1 MRHKAYKS
9 IDSHVFM
16 DELKVLEEENRF
28 HNWYYGLTRINRPH
42 NIDRIDGS
50 SILTFDL
57 RTSATQGNVTTQ
69 YFGEKFKQNLVE
81 TSLLYSVKILTPES
95 VRNNANVTLHF
106 QLEKV
111 SMTGLSS
118 ASEDKFFMEGVG
130 ILESSRT
137 SVSVQF
143 SPPGDSNLMT
153 LTRNVSEEDL
163 ANLRMDVMPG
173 FSLSWWYTGAPVTPV
188 PMFRTHITTR
198 LFVK

>member
-1 MRHKAYKS
+1 MKYKAFQS
-9 IDSHVFM
+9 IDFHVFM

-28 HNWYYGLTRINRPH
+28 HNWYYGLTRINRPQY
-42 NIDRIDGS
+42 IDRIDGS

-57 RTSATQGNVTTQ
+57 RTSATLGNVTTQ

-81 TSLLYSVKILTPES
+81 TFMLYSVKILTPES

-173 FSLSWWYTGAPVTPV
+173 FSLSWWYTGAPFTPV
-188 PMFRTHITTR
+188 PLFRTHITTR

>member
-1 MRHKAYKS
+1 MKYKAFQS
-9 IDSHVFM
+9 IDFHVFM

-69 YFGEKFKQNLVE
+69 YFMEKFKQNLVE
-81 TSLLYSVKILTPES
+81 TFMLYSVKILTPES

-130 ILESSRT
+130 VLESSKT
-137 SVSVQF
+137 SVYAQF
-143 SPPGDSNLMT
+143 SPPGNSNLMT

-173 FSLSWWYTGAPVTPV
+173 FSLSWWYTGAPVTQVPV
-188 PMFRTHITTR
+188 FRTHITTR

>member
-9 IDSHVFM
+9 VDSHVFM

-69 YFGEKFKQNLVE
+69 YFMEKFKQNLVE
-81 TSLLYSVKILTPES
+81 TFMLYSVKILTPES

-130 ILESSRT
+130 ILESSKT
-137 SVSVQF
+137 SISAQF

-173 FSLSWWYTGAPVTPV
+173 FSLSWWYTGAPVTQVPV
-188 PMFRTHITTR
+188 FRTHITTR